1 MSALSYAGIDEA
13 VLIHALYH
21 GTQALGMGRL
31 HDRPSLTVDEI
42 RERVL
47 GPEPFAP
54 MIRFDYL
61 SGRPL
66 KTDIDTVAKTF
77 TTRLYDRDAGEG
89 AAQRIIDHLRSAP

>member
-31 HDRPSLTVDEI
+31 HDRPELTVDEI
-42 RERVL
+42 MEHVL
-47 GPEPFAP
+47 GAEPLAP

-61 SGRPL
+61 AGRPL
-66 KTDIDTVAKTF
+66 KTSIDTVAKTF

-89 AAQRIIDHLRSAP
+89 AAQRIVDRLRGAP